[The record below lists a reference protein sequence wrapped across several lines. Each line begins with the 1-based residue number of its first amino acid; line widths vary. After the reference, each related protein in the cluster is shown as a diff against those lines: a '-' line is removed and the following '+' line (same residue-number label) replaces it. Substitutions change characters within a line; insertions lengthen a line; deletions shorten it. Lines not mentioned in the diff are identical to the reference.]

1 MFIRGRLIKA
11 QVFAA
16 PGDKQPV
23 AVSIMAVFL
32 PLPRAEFVGKD
43 LKQLLISRP
52 YSLIGP
58 PPEIRRVYP
67 LGT

>member
-1 MFIRGRLIKA
+1 MTS
-11 QVFAA
+11 VFFDILSRAR
-16 PGDKQPV
+16 
-23 AVSIMAVFL
+23 FL
-32 PLPRAEFVGKD
+32 PLLRAEFVGKD

-58 PPEIRRVYP
+58 PPEIRCVYP